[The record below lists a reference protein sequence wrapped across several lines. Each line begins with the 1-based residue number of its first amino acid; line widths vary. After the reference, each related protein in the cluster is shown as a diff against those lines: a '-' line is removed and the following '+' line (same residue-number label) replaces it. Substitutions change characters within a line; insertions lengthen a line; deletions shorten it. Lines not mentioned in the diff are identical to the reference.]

1 MKKNPI
7 IVGQPVLVVID
18 IQQAGFLAGRSSGIT
33 HMADLPTNLRRAR
46 TVIDAA
52 RATGVPIVFLQEA
65 HRASRVDF
73 GRELDGDEDE
83 HCIEGWPGTEV
94 AAEIVG
100 LRPDDYVIKKR
111 RYSGFIG
118 TDLEILLRGLKAETL
133 ILVGALTNICVHYTF
148 ADAHQYDYHCRVVED
163 CVGGS
168 DLEAHNAALRAM
180 EYLQHGA
187 RRTSGEMADAFRAH
201 AAIQGAKLAA
211 SA

>member
-1 MKKNPI
+1 MLPKPMTNRDGRGTEPEQPLKNNPI

-52 RATGVPIVFLQEA
+52 RATDVPVVFLQEA

-83 HCIEGWPGTEV
+83 HCVEGWPGTEV
-94 AAEIVG
+94 AAEVVG

-133 ILVGALTNICVHYTF
+133 ILVGAQELSHEEAAAVCNVP
-148 ADAHQYDYHCRVVED
+148 
-163 CVGGS
+163 VGTMKARLS
-168 DLEAHNAALRAM
+168 RARS
-180 EYLQHGA
+180 A
-187 RRTSGEMADAFRAH
+187 
-201 AAIQGAKLAA
+201 LAA
-211 SA
+211 AVEKAERAA